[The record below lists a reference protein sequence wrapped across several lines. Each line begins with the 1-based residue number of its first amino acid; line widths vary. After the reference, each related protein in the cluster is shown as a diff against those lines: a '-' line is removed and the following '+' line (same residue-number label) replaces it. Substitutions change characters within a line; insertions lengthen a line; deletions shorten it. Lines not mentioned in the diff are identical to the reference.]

1 MSTHYRWLYMGAS
14 HYDIIILPCV
24 QVNTNGHISFR
35 SPFLNWIPTLF
46 SFRSIPPL
54 IAPYWE
60 DFDLRKGGNIFYRQT
75 SNPILLQIVR
85 DQVQVSFQSTGNF
98 NPTDLF
104 IVTWDQVPGYSFG
117 TNLVGICA
125 CEFISKHFWSVTQDK
140 ITTEYVVK

>member
-1 MSTHYRWLYMGAS
+1 M
-14 HYDIIILPCV
+14 
-24 QVNTNGHISFR
+24 
-35 SPFLNWIPTLF
+35 PTLF
-46 SFRSIPPL
+46 LSRSIPPL

-117 TNLVGICA
+117 TNLVGTA
-125 CEFISKHFWSVTQDK
+125 VNS
-140 ITTEYVVK
+140 